1 MCLFSIFLFRLGCI
15 VPGAPFPGQWP
26 LPGALPRNDARRE
39 LAGSLR
45 ANNKKWGTPM
55 QVQPISADMLVL
67 ANSFL
72 QEASCLAVVQGL
84 SKEGRSDGDE
94 IYAASCRLAA
104 LWKALAW
111 QRLEDLTERVDG
123 SPYSVISQ
131 ALWMAAATAPL
142 DDASSIAE
150 FEPGLLRSV
159 ALQFPPAS

>member
-1 MCLFSIFLFRLGCI
+1 MRAGNGPVSLKETK
-15 VPGAPFPGQWP
+15 GQ
-26 LPGALPRNDARRE
+26 
-39 LAGSLR
+39 
-45 ANNKKWGTPM
+45 PM
-55 QVQPISADMLVL
+55 QLQPVSAGLLIL

-84 SKEGRSDGDE
+84 SKEGRFDGDE

-142 DDASSIAE
+142 DDANSFSQAE

>member
-1 MCLFSIFLFRLGCI
+1 MPEDPSPVYR
-15 VPGAPFPGQWP
+15 PP
-26 LPGALPRNDARRE
+26 PGALTYRAHDAPRRRAE
-39 LAGSLR
+39 VLGQQTMV
-45 ANNKKWGTPM
+45 TPM
-55 QVQPISADMLVL
+55 QVQPVSADLLIL

-72 QEASCLAVVQGL
+72 KQDSCLAVVQGL
-84 SKEGRSDGDE
+84 SKEARFDGDE

-104 LWKALAW
+104 LWRALAG

-142 DDASSIAE
+142 DDANSFSQAE

>member
-1 MCLFSIFLFRLGCI
+1 
-15 VPGAPFPGQWP
+15 
-26 LPGALPRNDARRE
+26 
-39 LAGSLR
+39 
-45 ANNKKWGTPM
+45 
-55 QVQPISADMLVL
+55 LVL

-72 QEASCLAVVQGL
+72 KKGSCLAVVQGL
-84 SKEGRSDGDE
+84 AKEKRYDGDE

-104 LWKALAW
+104 LWKAIA
-111 QRLEDLTERVDG
+111 QHRLEDLTERVDG

-142 DDASSIAE
+142 DDANSFGQAE